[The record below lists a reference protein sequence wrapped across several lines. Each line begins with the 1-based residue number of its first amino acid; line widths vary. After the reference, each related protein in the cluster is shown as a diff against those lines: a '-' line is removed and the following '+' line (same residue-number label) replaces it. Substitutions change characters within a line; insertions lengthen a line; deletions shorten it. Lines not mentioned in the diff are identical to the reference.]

1 MTFSHFIPKA
11 YLRVLEFIHI
21 AANIYSENKSK
32 EKKIVTGDFSPALQF
47 PNNHQKYFKLLKDFK
62 YNFL

>member
-1 MTFSHFIPKA
+1 MAFSHFIPKA

-21 AANIYSENKSK
+21 AARIYSENKSK

-47 PNNHQKYFKLLKDFK
+47 PNNHQK
-62 YNFL
+62 NFVIKKF